1 MAKEL
6 YELINTFR
14 GTAQIEDT
22 VDALKVSCFLR
33 KLQINGLV
41 KEICF
46 EDMNES
52 YFDCLYE
59 SVENVEC
66 LPFDFRELMSCLNLE
81 SYSILNRCVKE
92 TTNYSNI
99 ELIEL
104 AKELL
109 SDDTN
114 FICSMKYRF
123 NYTEDGISK
132 LVNYLAKDKNYNSVL
147 DLCSGKGSFLI
158 QNLLNENRNK
168 LVGYELVTRD
178 VLFSKMM
185 AYVLDGN
192 IEIHNVD
199 VLQNTFDEK
208 FDLCFTECP
217 LALRYKQKI
226 VEDPN
231 GLLGFDH
238 FGARVDWA
246 FVFKA
251 INAMNQ
257 NGKTFAILSQNSL
270 INSTDMKSRQIIIDN
285 KLLEKVILMPRG
297 TLKNSGVGYSLLVFS
312 NNNDEVKFVD
322 ARNCYKNGKR
332 IKQFDVEAFKKVE
345 NKLTYT
351 FSYKEVEERDYSFE
365 LTRYL
370 YEIGI
375 PEAMNPV
382 MLSECADV
390 IGGYVYNTRK
400 KIDSPVSVKMIKV
413 ENFDGCVVDTAGA
426 QEVEIEESKVS
437 NYLVQK
443 GDILLAS
450 KGTVIRAA
458 IVQNIDEP
466 CIFNSN
472 INIIRVK
479 EGANLIPEFLLSYLN
494 SDLWMK
500 QLMLIQTGDIVK
512 NISLKALREMDVP
525 MLDMDTQE
533 VIEVRFNK
541 LQQKLVEA
549 KKALAEYENK
559 INGLFDMEVS
569 D

>member
-6 YELINTFR
+6 YELIDELR

-22 VDALKVSCFLR
+22 VETIKISCFLR
-33 KLQINGLV
+33 KLQINGLI
-41 KEICF
+41 KEIYF
-46 EDMNES
+46 ENVNES

-59 SVENVEC
+59 NVANVEH
-66 LPFDFRELMSCLNLE
+66 LPFDLRELTSCLNLE
-81 SYSILNRCVKE
+81 SISILKQCIKE
-92 TTNYSNI
+92 ITNYSNI
-99 ELIEL
+99 ELIDL
-104 AKELL
+104 VKELL

-114 FICSMKYRF
+114 FMCSMKYRY

-132 LVNYLAKDKNYNSVL
+132 LVNYLVKDKNYNSVL
-147 DLCSGKGSFLI
+147 DLCSGSGSFLI
-158 QNLLNENRNK
+158 QNLLNENRDK

-178 VLFSKMM
+178 VVFSKMM

-192 IEIHNVD
+192 IEIHNKD
-199 VLQNTFDEK
+199 VLQNTIEEK

-226 VEDPN
+226 MEDPK
-231 GLLGFDH
+231 GLLGFNH
-238 FGARVDWA
+238 FGMRADWA

-270 INSTDMKSRQIIIDN
+270 INIPDIKSRQIIIEN
-285 KLLEKVILMPRG
+285 KLLEKVILMPQG
-297 TLKNSGVGYSLLVFS
+297 TLKHTNVVYSLLVFS

-322 ARNCYKNGKR
+322 ARNCYKNEKR
-332 IKQFDVEAFKKVE
+332 IKQFDVEAFKKME
-345 NKLTYT
+345 SQLTST
-351 FSYKEVEERDYSFE
+351 FSYKEVEEKDYSFE
-365 LTRYL
+365 LNRYL
-370 YEIGI
+370 YESGI
-375 PEAMNPV
+375 PENMNPV
-382 MLSECADV
+382 MLSDCADV

-400 KIDSPVSVKMIKV
+400 KIDSPVTVKMIKV
-413 ENFDGCVVDTAGA
+413 ENFDGCVVDSASA
-426 QEVEIEESKVS
+426 EEVEIEESKVS

-472 INIIRVK
+472 INVIRVK
-479 EGANLIPEFLLSYLN
+479 EGKNLIPEFLLSYLN

-500 QLMLIQTGDIVK
+500 QLLLIQTGGIVK

-533 VIEVRFNK
+533 AIEVRFNK
-541 LQQKLVEA
+541 LQQKLVEV
-549 KKALAEYENK
+549 KKAVNEYENK

>member
-14 GTAQIEDT
+14 GTAQIEET

-46 EDMNES
+46 ENMNES

-59 SVENVEC
+59 SVKNVER
-66 LPFDFRELMSCLNLE
+66 LPFDLRKLMSCLNLE

-99 ELIEL
+99 ELVEL
-104 AKELL
+104 VKELL

-114 FICSMKYRF
+114 IMCNMKYRF

-132 LVNYLAKDKNYNSVL
+132 LVNYLVKDENYDSVL
-147 DLCSGKGSFLI
+147 DLCSGSGSFLI
-158 QNLLNENRNK
+158 QNLLNENRCR
-168 LVGYELVTRD
+168 LVGYELVTKD

-238 FGARVDWA
+238 FGMRADWA

-322 ARNCYKNGKR
+322 ASDCYTTEKR
-332 IKQFDVEAFKKVE
+332 IKQFDVGAFKKVE

-351 FSYKEVEERDYSFE
+351 FSYKEVEEKDYSFE
-365 LTRYL
+365 LNRYL
-370 YEIGI
+370 YESGI
-375 PEAMNPV
+375 PENMNPV
-382 MLSECADV
+382 MLCDCADV

-413 ENFDGCVVDTAGA
+413 ENFDGCVVDTAAA

-472 INIIRVK
+472 INVIRVK
-479 EGANLIPEFLLSYLN
+479 EDANLIPEFLLSYLN

-500 QLMLIQTGDIVK
+500 QLLLIQTGDIVK
-512 NISLKALREMDVP
+512 NISIKALREMDVP

-549 KKALAEYENK
+549 KKAVAEYENK

>member
-14 GTAQIEDT
+14 GTAQVEDI

-46 EDMNES
+46 EDMNKS

-59 SVENVEC
+59 SVENVER
-66 LPFDFRELMSCLNLE
+66 LPFDFRELMNCLNLE

-92 TTNYSNI
+92 TTNYSNAG
-99 ELIEL
+99 LIEL
-104 AKELL
+104 VKELL

-132 LVNYLAKDKNYNSVL
+132 LVNYLVKDKNYNSVL
-147 DLCSGKGSFLI
+147 DLCSGSGSFLI
-158 QNLLNENRNK
+158 QNLLNENRSR

-185 AYVLDGN
+185 AYVLDGD

-199 VLQNTFDEK
+199 VLQNTVEEK

-226 VEDPN
+226 MEDPN

-351 FSYKEVEERDYSFE
+351 FSYKEVEEKDYSFE
-365 LTRYL
+365 LNRYL

-375 PEAMNPV
+375 PENMYPV
-382 MLSECADV
+382 MLSDCADV

-472 INIIRVK
+472 INVIRVK

-500 QLMLIQTGDIVK
+500 QLILIQTGDIVK

-549 KKALAEYENK
+549 KKAVAEYENK

>member
-14 GTAQIEDT
+14 GTAQIEET

-41 KEICF
+41 NEVCF

-59 SVENVEC
+59 SVENVEH
-66 LPFDFRELMSCLNLE
+66 LPFDLRELMGCLNLE
-81 SYSILNRCVKE
+81 SFSILKRSVKE
-92 TTNYSNI
+92 IANYSNI
-99 ELIEL
+99 ELVEL
-104 AKELL
+104 VKELL

-114 FICSMKYRF
+114 IMCNMKYRF

-132 LVNYLAKDKNYNSVL
+132 LVNYLVKDENYDSVL
-147 DLCSGKGSFLI
+147 DLCSGSGSFLI
-158 QNLLNENRNK
+158 QNLLNENRDK
-168 LVGYELVTRD
+168 LVGYELVIRD

-192 IEIHNVD
+192 IEIHNKD

-238 FGARVDWA
+238 FGMRADWA

-322 ARNCYKNGKR
+322 ASDCYTTEKR

-351 FSYKEVEERDYSFE
+351 FSYKEVEEKDYSFE
-365 LTRYL
+365 LNRYL
-370 YEIGI
+370 YESGI
-375 PEAMNPV
+375 PENMNPV
-382 MLSECADV
+382 MLSDCADV

-472 INIIRVK
+472 INVIRVK
-479 EGANLIPEFLLSYLN
+479 EGTNLIPEFLLSYLN

-500 QLMLIQTGDIVK
+500 QLILIQTGDIVK

-541 LQQKLVEA
+541 LQQKLAEA
-549 KKALAEYENK
+549 KKAVAEYENK
-559 INGLFDMEVS
+559 INGLFDLEVS

>member
-1 MAKEL
+1 MAKDL

-14 GTAQIEDT
+14 GNAQIEDT

-46 EDMNES
+46 ENMNES

-59 SVENVEC
+59 SVENVER
-66 LPFDFRELMSCLNLE
+66 LPFDLRELMSCLNLE

-99 ELIEL
+99 ELVEL
-104 AKELL
+104 VKELL

-114 FICSMKYRF
+114 IMCNMKYRF

-132 LVNYLAKDKNYNSVL
+132 LVNYLVKGENYDSVL
-147 DLCSGKGSFLI
+147 DLCSGSGSFLM
-158 QNLLNENRNK
+158 QNLLNENRSR
-168 LVGYELVTRD
+168 LVGYELVTKD

-238 FGARVDWA
+238 FGMRADWA

-285 KLLEKVILMPRG
+285 KLLEKVILMPHG
-297 TLKNSGVGYSLLVFS
+297 TLKNSSVRYSLLVFS

-345 NKLTYT
+345 SQLTST
-351 FSYKEVEERDYSFE
+351 FSYKEVEEKDYSFE
-365 LTRYL
+365 LNRYL
-370 YEIGI
+370 YESGI
-375 PEAMNPV
+375 PENMNPV
-382 MLSECADV
+382 MLSDCADV

-413 ENFDGCVVDTAGA
+413 ENFDGCVVDTASA

-472 INIIRVK
+472 INVIRVK

-500 QLMLIQTGDIVK
+500 QLLLIQTGGIVK
-512 NISLKALREMDVP
+512 NISLKALRDMDIP

-533 VIEVRFNK
+533 AIEVRFNK

-549 KKALAEYENK
+549 KKAVNEYENK
-559 INGLFDMEVS
+559 INGLFEMEVS